1 MPHRGKQLAH
11 AERQRR
17 HSSAARPPAG
27 TKHERDLFAGSV
39 KSECAQGAE
48 QRGAKH
54 RTDPQRGRLNRAA
67 RHGGRTHPRRP
78 HRRPSKMHPRNGFP
92 AGHCQRSGRRRRGGR
107 YRKDERHRQGGR
119 LRRNERC
126 QQTGRH
132 RQSEGLRQA
141 WHHRQ
146 TGIRRRGEHLRQ
158 SQRRQQTEHPWQT
171 GNLRQPLPWTTASR
185 RHRENAFPRMTPW
198 DLPRKAE
205 ACAPT
210 FAYSPATS
218 IEVPHAP
225 QYLAARLD
233 STISGYRTPCSS
245 SQLRSRSLEVTA
257 ASPIASACVRLQG
270 S

>member
-11 AERQRR
+11 AERQRG
-17 HSSAARPPAG
+17 HSSAPRPPAG
-27 TKHERDLFAGSV
+27 TKHERDLFAGSA
-39 KSECAQGAE
+39 KSECAQGVE
-48 QRGAKH
+48 QRGAKP
-54 RTDPQRGRLNRAA
+54 RTDPQRGELSRAA

-78 HRRPSKMHPRNGFP
+78 HRRPSKMHLRNGFP
-92 AGHCQRSGRRRRGGR
+92 AGHC
-107 YRKDERHRQGGR
+107 
-119 LRRNERC
+119 
-126 QQTGRH
+126 
-132 RQSEGLRQA
+132 
-141 WHHRQ
+141 
-146 TGIRRRGEHLRQ
+146 RRGE
-158 SQRRQQTEHPWQT
+158 RRQQAEHPRQT
-171 GNLRQPLPWTTASR
+171 ENLRQPLPWTTASR

-205 ACAPT
+205 TRAPA

-218 IEVPHAP
+218 IEAPHAP
-225 QYLAARLD
+225 QYLAAHLD

>member
-17 HSSAARPPAG
+17 HSSAPRPPAG
-27 TKHERDLFAGSV
+27 TKHERDLFAGSAQ
-39 KSECAQGAE
+39 SECAQGVE
-48 QRGAKH
+48 QRGAKP
-54 RTDPQRGRLNRAA
+54 RTDPQRGELSRAA

-92 AGHCQRSGRRRRGGR
+92 AGCR
-107 YRKDERHRQGGR
+107 
-119 LRRNERC
+119 
-126 QQTGRH
+126 
-132 RQSEGLRQA
+132 
-141 WHHRQ
+141 
-146 TGIRRRGEHLRQ
+146 
-158 SQRRQQTEHPWQT
+158 
-171 GNLRQPLPWTTASR
+171 RQPLPWTMASR

-205 ACAPT
+205 ARAPA
-210 FAYSPATS
+210 FAYSPAIS
-218 IEVPHAP
+218 IEAPHAP
-225 QYLAARLD
+225 QYLAAHLD

>member
-17 HSSAARPPAG
+17 HSSAPRSPAG
-27 TKHERDLFAGSV
+27 TKHERDLLAGSA
-39 KSECAQGAE
+39 KSECAQGVE
-48 QRGAKH
+48 QRGAKPQAG
-54 RTDPQRGRLNRAA
+54 PQRGELSRAA

-78 HRRPSKMHPRNGFP
+78 HRRPSKMHLRNGFP
-92 AGHCQRSGRRRRGGR
+92 AGCR
-107 YRKDERHRQGGR
+107 
-119 LRRNERC
+119 
-126 QQTGRH
+126 
-132 RQSEGLRQA
+132 
-141 WHHRQ
+141 
-146 TGIRRRGEHLRQ
+146 
-158 SQRRQQTEHPWQT
+158 
-171 GNLRQPLPWTTASR
+171 RQPLPWTTASR

-198 DLPRKAE
+198 DLPRNAE
-205 ACAPT
+205 ARAPA
-210 FAYSPATS
+210 FAYSPAIS
-218 IEVPHAP
+218 IEAPHAP

>member
-17 HSSAARPPAG
+17 HSSAPRPPAG
-27 TKHERDLFAGSV
+27 TKHERDLFAGSA
-39 KSECAQGAE
+39 KSECAQGVE
-48 QRGAKH
+48 QRGAKP
-54 RTDPQRGRLNRAA
+54 RTDPQRGELNRAA

-78 HRRPSKMHPRNGFP
+78 HRRPSKMRSRNGFP
-92 AGHCQRSGRRRRGGR
+92 A
-107 YRKDERHRQGGR
+107 
-119 LRRNERC
+119 
-126 QQTGRH
+126 
-132 RQSEGLRQA
+132 
-141 WHHRQ
+141 
-146 TGIRRRGEHLRQ
+146 
-158 SQRRQQTEHPWQT
+158 

-205 ACAPT
+205 ARTPA
-210 FAYSPATS
+210 FAYSPAVS
-218 IEVPHAP
+218 IEAPHAP

>member
-1 MPHRGKQLAH
+1 MPHRGKQLAR

-17 HSSAARPPAG
+17 HSSAPRPPAG
-27 TKHERDLFAGSV
+27 TKHERDLFAGSA
-39 KSECAQGAE
+39 KSECAQGVE
-48 QRGAKH
+48 QRGAKPQAG
-54 RTDPQRGRLNRAA
+54 PQRGELSRAA

-78 HRRPSKMHPRNGFP
+78 HRRPSKMRSRNGFP
-92 AGHCQRSGRRRRGGR
+92 AGHCRRG
-107 YRKDERHRQGGR
+107 ERRQQGGR
-119 LRRNERC
+119 L
-126 QQTGRH
+126 

-141 WHHRQ
+141 WHYRQ
-146 TGIRRRGEHLRQ
+146 TGIHRRDEHLRQ
-158 SQRRQQTEHPWQT
+158 SRRRQKTEHPWQT
-171 GNLRQPLPWTTASR
+171 ENLRQPLPWTTASR

-205 ACAPT
+205 ARAPA
-210 FAYSPATS
+210 FAYSPAIS
-218 IEVPHAP
+218 IEAPHAP

-233 STISGYRTPCSS
+233 STISGYRTPCFS

>member
-17 HSSAARPPAG
+17 HSSAPRPPAG
-27 TKHERDLFAGSV
+27 TKHERDLFAGSA

-48 QRGAKH
+48 QWGAKP
-54 RTDPQRGRLNRAA
+54 RTGPQRGELSRAA

-78 HRRPSKMHPRNGFP
+78 HRRPSKMHLRNGFP
-92 AGHCQRSGRRRRGGR
+92 AGHCRRG
-107 YRKDERHRQGGR
+107 EC
-119 LRRNERC
+119 C
-126 QQTGRH
+126 QQSGCL

-141 WHHRQ
+141 WHYRQ
-146 TGIRRRGEHLRQ
+146 TGIHRRDEHLRQ
-158 SQRRQQTEHPWQT
+158 SRRSQKTEHPWQT
-171 GNLRQPLPWTTASR
+171 ENLRQPLQWTTASR

-198 DLPRKAE
+198 DLPHKAE
-205 ACAPT
+205 TRAPA

-218 IEVPHAP
+218 IEAPHAP

>member
-17 HSSAARPPAG
+17 HSSAPRPPAG
-27 TKHERDLFAGSV
+27 TKHERDLFAGSA
-39 KSECAQGAE
+39 KSECAQGVE
-48 QRGAKH
+48 QRGAKP
-54 RTDPQRGRLNRAA
+54 RTDPQRGELSRAA

-92 AGHCQRSGRRRRGGR
+92 AGCR
-107 YRKDERHRQGGR
+107 
-119 LRRNERC
+119 
-126 QQTGRH
+126 
-132 RQSEGLRQA
+132 
-141 WHHRQ
+141 
-146 TGIRRRGEHLRQ
+146 
-158 SQRRQQTEHPWQT
+158 
-171 GNLRQPLPWTTASR
+171 RQPLPWTMASR

-205 ACAPT
+205 ARAPA
-210 FAYSPATS
+210 FAYSPAIS
-218 IEVPHAP
+218 IEAPHAP

-233 STISGYRTPCSS
+233 STISGYRMPCSS

>member
-11 AERQRR
+11 AERQKR
-17 HSSAARPPAG
+17 HSSAPHPPAG
-27 TKHERDLFAGSV
+27 TKHERDLFAGSA

-48 QRGAKH
+48 QQSAKP
-54 RTDPQRGRLNRAA
+54 RTVPQRGKLNRTA
-67 RHGGRTHPRRP
+67 RHGERTHPRRP
-78 HRRPSKMHPRNGFP
+78 HRRPSKMHPKNGFL
-92 AGHCQRSGRRRRGGR
+92 AGHCRWDGRRR
-107 YRKDERHRQGGR
+107 QG
-119 LRRNERC
+119 
-126 QQTGRH
+126 
-132 RQSEGLRQA
+132 EGLRQA
-141 WHHRQ
+141 WRHRQ
-146 TGIRRRGEHLRQ
+146 TGTRRRGEHLRQ
-158 SQRRQQTEHPWQT
+158 SRRRQQTEHPWQT
-171 GNLRQPLPWTTASR
+171 GNLRQPLPWTTVSR

>member
-1 MPHRGKQLAH
+1 MPHRGKQLGH
-11 AERQRR
+11 AERQKR
-17 HSSAARPPAG
+17 HSSAPRPPAG
-27 TKHERDLFAGSV
+27 TKHERDLLAGSA

-48 QRGAKH
+48 QRGAKP
-54 RTDPQRGRLNRAA
+54 RTDPQRGELNRAA
-67 RHGGRTHPRRP
+67 RHGGRTRPRRP

-92 AGHCQRSGRRRRGGR
+92 AGHC
-107 YRKDERHRQGGR
+107 
-119 LRRNERC
+119 
-126 QQTGRH
+126 
-132 RQSEGLRQA
+132 
-141 WHHRQ
+141 
-146 TGIRRRGEHLRQ
+146 RRGEHLRQ
-158 SQRRQQTEHPWQT
+158 SRRRQQTERPWQT

-205 ACAPT
+205 ARAPA
-210 FAYSPATS
+210 FAYSPAIS
-218 IEVPHAP
+218 IEAPHAP

-257 ASPIASACVRLQG
+257 ASAIASACVRLQG

>member
-1 MPHRGKQLAH
+1 M
-11 AERQRR
+11 
-17 HSSAARPPAG
+17 
-27 TKHERDLFAGSV
+27 KHELDLFAGSV

-48 QRGAKH
+48 QQSAKP
-54 RTDPQRGRLNRAA
+54 RTVPQRGKLNRTA
-67 RHGGRTHPRRP
+67 RHGERTHPRRP
-78 HRRPSKMHPRNGFP
+78 HRRPSKMHQKNGFP
-92 AGHCQRSGRRRRGGR
+92 AGHCRWDGRRRQGGR
-107 YRKDERHRQGGR
+107 CRKDERHRRGGR
-119 LRRNERC
+119 LRQNERC
-126 QQTGRH
+126 QQTGR
-132 RQSEGLRQA
+132 
-141 WHHRQ
+141 
-146 TGIRRRGEHLRQ
+146 
-158 SQRRQQTEHPWQT
+158 PWQT

>member
-11 AERQRR
+11 AERQRG
-17 HSSAARPPAG
+17 HSSAPRPPAG
-27 TKHERDLFAGSV
+27 TKHERDLFAGSA
-39 KSECAQGAE
+39 KSECAQGVE
-48 QRGAKH
+48 QRGAKP
-54 RTDPQRGRLNRAA
+54 RTDPQRGELSRAA

-92 AGHCQRSGRRRRGGR
+92 AGCR
-107 YRKDERHRQGGR
+107 
-119 LRRNERC
+119 
-126 QQTGRH
+126 
-132 RQSEGLRQA
+132 
-141 WHHRQ
+141 
-146 TGIRRRGEHLRQ
+146 
-158 SQRRQQTEHPWQT
+158 
-171 GNLRQPLPWTTASR
+171 RQPLPWTTASR

-205 ACAPT
+205 ARAPA
-210 FAYSPATS
+210 FAYSPAIS
-218 IEVPHAP
+218 IEAPHAP

-233 STISGYRTPCSS
+233 STISGYRTPCFS

>member
-17 HSSAARPPAG
+17 HSSAPHPPAG
-27 TKHERDLFAGSV
+27 TKHERDLFAGSA

-48 QRGAKH
+48 QWGAKP
-54 RTDPQRGRLNRAA
+54 RTGPQRGELSRAA

-78 HRRPSKMHPRNGFP
+78 HRRPSKMRPRNGFP
-92 AGHCQRSGRRRRGGR
+92 AGCR
-107 YRKDERHRQGGR
+107 
-119 LRRNERC
+119 
-126 QQTGRH
+126 
-132 RQSEGLRQA
+132 
-141 WHHRQ
+141 
-146 TGIRRRGEHLRQ
+146 
-158 SQRRQQTEHPWQT
+158 
-171 GNLRQPLPWTTASR
+171 RQPLPWTTASR

-218 IEVPHAP
+218 IEAPHAP

>member
-1 MPHRGKQLAH
+1 MPRRGKQLAH
-11 AERQRR
+11 AERQRG
-17 HSSAARPPAG
+17 HSSAPRPPAG
-27 TKHERDLFAGSV
+27 TKHERDLFAGSA
-39 KSECAQGAE
+39 KSECAQGVE
-48 QRGAKH
+48 QRGAKP
-54 RTDPQRGRLNRAA
+54 RTDPQRGELSRAA

-78 HRRPSKMHPRNGFP
+78 QRRPSKMHPRNGFP
-92 AGHCQRSGRRRRGGR
+92 AGRCRWDGRRRQGGR
-107 YRKDERHRQGGR
+107 CRKDECHRQGGR

-126 QQTGRH
+126 R
-132 RQSEGLRQA
+132 
-141 WHHRQ
+141 
-146 TGIRRRGEHLRQ
+146 
-158 SQRRQQTEHPWQT
+158 QTEHPWQT

-218 IEVPHAP
+218 TEVPHAP

>member
-11 AERQRR
+11 AERQKR
-17 HSSAARPPAG
+17 HSSAPRPPAD
-27 TKHERDLFAGSV
+27 TKHERDLLAGSA
-39 KSECAQGAE
+39 KSGRAQEAE
-48 QRGAKH
+48 QQSAKP
-54 RTDPQRGRLNRAA
+54 RTGPRRGRLNRAA

-92 AGHCQRSGRRRRGGR
+92 AGHCRRSGRRQQGGR
-107 YRKDERHRQGGR
+107 YRKDERRRRGGR
-119 LRRNERC
+119 LRRDERC
-126 QQTGRH
+126 QQSGCL

-158 SQRRQQTEHPWQT
+158 SRRRQQTEHPWQT

-205 ACAPT
+205 AAPRRSHT
-210 FAYSPATS
+210 AQPSASRCRTHPNTLRLAWILPSAAIERRAPLPSCGRGPWRSP
-218 IEVPHAP
+218 PP
-225 QYLAARLD
+225 RRLP
-233 STISGYRTPCSS
+233 RP
-245 SQLRSRSLEVTA
+245 A
-257 ASPIASACVRLQG
+257 
-270 S
+270 

>member
-1 MPHRGKQLAH
+1 MPRRGKQLAH

-17 HSSAARPPAG
+17 HSSAPRPPAG
-27 TKHERDLFAGSV
+27 TKHERDLIAGSV

-67 RHGGRTHPRRP
+67 RHGGRTHPRSP
-78 HRRPSKMHPRNGFP
+78 HRRPSKMHPKNGFP
-92 AGHCQRSGRRRRGGR
+92 AGCR
-107 YRKDERHRQGGR
+107 
-119 LRRNERC
+119 
-126 QQTGRH
+126 
-132 RQSEGLRQA
+132 
-141 WHHRQ
+141 
-146 TGIRRRGEHLRQ
+146 
-158 SQRRQQTEHPWQT
+158 
-171 GNLRQPLPWTTASR
+171 RQPLPWTTASR

-198 DLPRKAE
+198 DLPHKAE
-205 ACAPT
+205 ARAPA
-210 FAYSPATS
+210 FAYSPAIS
-218 IEVPHAP
+218 IEAPHAP

>member
-1 MPHRGKQLAH
+1 MLHRGKQLAH

-67 RHGGRTHPRRP
+67 RHGGRTHPRSP
-78 HRRPSKMHPRNGFP
+78 HRRPSKMHPKNGFP
-92 AGHCQRSGRRRRGGR
+92 AGCR
-107 YRKDERHRQGGR
+107 
-119 LRRNERC
+119 
-126 QQTGRH
+126 
-132 RQSEGLRQA
+132 
-141 WHHRQ
+141 
-146 TGIRRRGEHLRQ
+146 
-158 SQRRQQTEHPWQT
+158 
-171 GNLRQPLPWTTASR
+171 RQPLPWTTASR

-198 DLPRKAE
+198 DLPHKAE
-205 ACAPT
+205 ARAPA

>member
-1 MPHRGKQLAH
+1 M
-11 AERQRR
+11 
-17 HSSAARPPAG
+17 
-27 TKHERDLFAGSV
+27 KHELDLFAGSV

-48 QRGAKH
+48 QQSAKP
-54 RTDPQRGRLNRAA
+54 RTVPQRGKLNRTA
-67 RHGGRTHPRRP
+67 RHGERTHPRSP
-78 HRRPSKMHPRNGFP
+78 HRRPSKMHPKNGFP
-92 AGHCQRSGRRRRGGR
+92 AGHCRWDGRRR
-107 YRKDERHRQGGR
+107 QG
-119 LRRNERC
+119 
-126 QQTGRH
+126 
-132 RQSEGLRQA
+132 EGLRQA
-141 WHHRQ
+141 WRHRQ
-146 TGIRRRGEHLRQ
+146 TGTRRRGEHLRQ
-158 SQRRQQTEHPWQT
+158 SQRRQQTERPWQT

>member
-17 HSSAARPPAG
+17 HSSAPRPPAG
-27 TKHERDLFAGSV
+27 TKHERDLFAGSA
-39 KSECAQGAE
+39 KSECAQGVE
-48 QRGAKH
+48 QRGAKP
-54 RTDPQRGRLNRAA
+54 RTDPQRGELSRAA

-78 HRRPSKMHPRNGFP
+78 HRRPSKMHLRNGFP
-92 AGHCQRSGRRRRGGR
+92 AGHCRRGERRRQGGR
-107 YRKDERHRQGGR
+107 YRKDERRRRGGR

-126 QQTGRH
+126 QQSGCL

-141 WHHRQ
+141 WHYRQ
-146 TGIRRRGEHLRQ
+146 TGIHRRDEHLRQ
-158 SQRRQQTEHPWQT
+158 SRRSQKTEHPWQT
-171 GNLRQPLPWTTASR
+171 ENLRQPLQWTTASR

-198 DLPRKAE
+198 DLPHKAE
-205 ACAPT
+205 TRAPA

-218 IEVPHAP
+218 IEAPHAP

-233 STISGYRTPCSS
+233 STISGYRTPCFS

>member
-17 HSSAARPPAG
+17 HSSAPRPPAG
-27 TKHERDLFAGSV
+27 TKHERDLFAGSA
-39 KSECAQGAE
+39 KSECAQGVE
-48 QRGAKH
+48 QRGAKPQAG
-54 RTDPQRGRLNRAA
+54 PQRGELSRAA

-78 HRRPSKMHPRNGFP
+78 HRRPSKMHLRNGFP
-92 AGHCQRSGRRRRGGR
+92 AGCR
-107 YRKDERHRQGGR
+107 
-119 LRRNERC
+119 
-126 QQTGRH
+126 
-132 RQSEGLRQA
+132 
-141 WHHRQ
+141 
-146 TGIRRRGEHLRQ
+146 
-158 SQRRQQTEHPWQT
+158 
-171 GNLRQPLPWTTASR
+171 RQPLPWTTASR
-185 RHRENAFPRMTPW
+185 RHRESAFPRMTPW

-205 ACAPT
+205 TRAPA

-218 IEVPHAP
+218 IEAPHAP

>member
-17 HSSAARPPAG
+17 HSSAPRPPAG
-27 TKHERDLFAGSV
+27 TKHERDLFAGSA
-39 KSECAQGAE
+39 KSECAQGVE
-48 QRGAKH
+48 QRGARP
-54 RTDPQRGRLNRAA
+54 RTDPQRGELSRAA

-78 HRRPSKMHPRNGFP
+78 HRRPSKMHLRNGFP
-92 AGHCQRSGRRRRGGR
+92 
-107 YRKDERHRQGGR
+107 
-119 LRRNERC
+119 
-126 QQTGRH
+126 TGCR
-132 RQSEGLRQA
+132 
-141 WHHRQ
+141 
-146 TGIRRRGEHLRQ
+146 
-158 SQRRQQTEHPWQT
+158 
-171 GNLRQPLPWTTASR
+171 RQPLPWTTASR

-205 ACAPT
+205 ARAPA
-210 FAYSPATS
+210 FAYSPAIS
-218 IEVPHAP
+218 IEAPHAP

-233 STISGYRTPCSS
+233 STISGYRTPCFS

>member
-11 AERQRR
+11 AKRQKR
-17 HSSAARPPAG
+17 HSSAPRPPAG
-27 TKHERDLFAGSV
+27 TKHERDLFAGSA

-48 QRGAKH
+48 QRGAKP
-54 RTDPQRGRLNRAA
+54 RTGPQRGELSRAA

-78 HRRPSKMHPRNGFP
+78 HRRPSKMRSRNGFP
-92 AGHCQRSGRRRRGGR
+92 AGCRRRGERRQQGGR
-107 YRKDERHRQGGR
+107 YRKDERRRRGGR

-126 QQTGRH
+126 WQSGC
-132 RQSEGLRQA
+132 RQ
-141 WHHRQ
+141 
-146 TGIRRRGEHLRQ
+146 
-158 SQRRQQTEHPWQT
+158 QT
-171 GNLRQPLPWTTASR
+171 GNLRQPLQWTTASR

-205 ACAPT
+205 ARAPA
-210 FAYSPATS
+210 FAYSPAIS
-218 IEVPHAP
+218 IEAAHAP

-233 STISGYRTPCSS
+233 STISGYRTPCFS

>member
-1 MPHRGKQLAH
+1 MPHRGKQRAH
-11 AERQRR
+11 ADRQMR
-17 HSSAARPPAG
+17 HSSAPRSPAG

-48 QRGAKH
+48 QQSAKP
-54 RTDPQRGRLNRAA
+54 RTVPQRGKLNRTA
-67 RHGGRTHPRRP
+67 RHGERAHPRRP
-78 HRRPSKMHPRNGFP
+78 HRRPSKMHPKNGFP
-92 AGHCQRSGRRRRGGR
+92 AGCR
-107 YRKDERHRQGGR
+107 
-119 LRRNERC
+119 
-126 QQTGRH
+126 
-132 RQSEGLRQA
+132 
-141 WHHRQ
+141 
-146 TGIRRRGEHLRQ
+146 
-158 SQRRQQTEHPWQT
+158 
-171 GNLRQPLPWTTASR
+171 RQPLPWTTASR

-205 ACAPT
+205 ACAPA

>member
-1 MPHRGKQLAH
+1 MPHRGKQLAR

-17 HSSAARPPAG
+17 HSSAPRPPAG
-27 TKHERDLFAGSV
+27 TKHEHDLFAGSA
-39 KSECAQGAE
+39 KSECAQGVE
-48 QRGAKH
+48 QRSAKP
-54 RTDPQRGRLNRAA
+54 RTDPQRGELSRAA

-92 AGHCQRSGRRRRGGR
+92 AGCR
-107 YRKDERHRQGGR
+107 
-119 LRRNERC
+119 
-126 QQTGRH
+126 
-132 RQSEGLRQA
+132 
-141 WHHRQ
+141 
-146 TGIRRRGEHLRQ
+146 
-158 SQRRQQTEHPWQT
+158 
-171 GNLRQPLPWTTASR
+171 RQPLQWTTASR

-205 ACAPT
+205 TRAPA

-218 IEVPHAP
+218 IEAPHAP
-225 QYLAARLD
+225 QYLSAHLD

>member
-11 AERQRR
+11 AERQKR
-17 HSSAARPPAG
+17 HSSAPRPPAG
-27 TKHERDLFAGSV
+27 TKHERDLFAGSA

-48 QRGAKH
+48 QRGAKPQAG
-54 RTDPQRGRLNRAA
+54 PQRGELSRAA

-78 HRRPSKMHPRNGFP
+78 HRRPSKMHSRNGFP
-92 AGHCQRSGRRRRGGR
+92 AGC
-107 YRKDERHRQGGR
+107 
-119 LRRNERC
+119 
-126 QQTGRH
+126 
-132 RQSEGLRQA
+132 
-141 WHHRQ
+141 
-146 TGIRRRGEHLRQ
+146 
-158 SQRRQQTEHPWQT
+158 RRQ
-171 GNLRQPLPWTTASR
+171 LLPWTTASR

-205 ACAPT
+205 ARAPA

-218 IEVPHAP
+218 IEAPHAP
-225 QYLAARLD
+225 QYLATRLD

>member
-1 MPHRGKQLAH
+1 MPHRGKQLGH
-11 AERQRR
+11 AERQKR
-17 HSSAARPPAG
+17 HSSAPRPPAG
-27 TKHERDLFAGSV
+27 TKHERDLLAGSA

-48 QRGAKH
+48 QRGAKP
-54 RTDPQRGRLNRAA
+54 RTDPQRGELNRAA

-78 HRRPSKMHPRNGFP
+78 HRRPSKMRSRNGFP
-92 AGHCQRSGRRRRGGR
+92 AGHCRRGERRQQGGR
-107 YRKDERHRQGGR
+107 YRKDERRRRGGR

-126 QQTGRH
+126 QQSGCL

-141 WHHRQ
+141 WHYRQ
-146 TGIRRRGEHLRQ
+146 TGIHRRDEHLRQ
-158 SQRRQQTEHPWQT
+158 SRRRQKTEHPWQT
-171 GNLRQPLPWTTASR
+171 ENLRQPLQWTTASR

-205 ACAPT
+205 ARAPA
-210 FAYSPATS
+210 FAYSPAIS
-218 IEVPHAP
+218 IEAPHAP

>member
-11 AERQRR
+11 AERQKR
-17 HSSAARPPAG
+17 HSSAPRPPAG
-27 TKHERDLFAGSV
+27 TKHERDLFAGSA
-39 KSECAQGAE
+39 KSECAQGVE
-48 QRGAKH
+48 QRDAKP
-54 RTDPQRGRLNRAA
+54 RTDPQRGELSRAA
-67 RHGGRTHPRRP
+67 WHGGRTHPRRP
-78 HRRPSKMHPRNGFP
+78 HRRPSKMHLRNGFP
-92 AGHCQRSGRRRRGGR
+92 AGHCRRGERRRQGGRYQKDERRRR
-107 YRKDERHRQGGR
+107 GGR

-126 QQTGRH
+126 W
-132 RQSEGLRQA
+132 QSGC
-141 WHHRQ
+141 
-146 TGIRRRGEHLRQ
+146 RR
-158 SQRRQQTEHPWQT
+158 QT

-205 ACAPT
+205 ARAPA

-218 IEVPHAP
+218 IEAPHAP

-233 STISGYRTPCSS
+233 STISGYRTPCFS

>member
-11 AERQRR
+11 AERQRG
-17 HSSAARPPAG
+17 HSSAPRPPAG
-27 TKHERDLFAGSV
+27 TKHERDLFAGSA
-39 KSECAQGAE
+39 KSGCAREAE
-48 QRGAKH
+48 QQSAKP
-54 RTDPQRGRLNRAA
+54 RTGPRRGRLNLAA

-92 AGHCQRSGRRRRGGR
+92 AGHCRWDGRRRQGGR
-107 YRKDERHRQGGR
+107 CRKDECHRQGGR
-119 LRRNERC
+119 LRRNE
-126 QQTGRH
+126 
-132 RQSEGLRQA
+132 
-141 WHHRQ
+141 
-146 TGIRRRGEHLRQ
+146 
-158 SQRRQQTEHPWQT
+158 RRQQTEHPWQT
-171 GNLRQPLPWTTASR
+171 GNLRQLLPWTTASR

-205 ACAPT
+205 ARAPA
-210 FAYSPATS
+210 FAYSPAIS
-218 IEVPHAP
+218 IEAPHAP

-233 STISGYRTPCSS
+233 STISGYRTPCFS

>member
-17 HSSAARPPAG
+17 HSSAPRPPAG
-27 TKHERDLFAGSV
+27 TKHERDLFAGSA

-48 QRGAKH
+48 QRGAKPQAG
-54 RTDPQRGRLNRAA
+54 PQRGELSRAA

-78 HRRPSKMHPRNGFP
+78 HRRPSKMRSRNGFP
-92 AGHCQRSGRRRRGGR
+92 AGHCQRDGRRRQGR
-107 YRKDERHRQGGR
+107 
-119 LRRNERC
+119 RR
-126 QQTGRH
+126 QQTGR
-132 RQSEGLRQA
+132 
-141 WHHRQ
+141 
-146 TGIRRRGEHLRQ
+146 
-158 SQRRQQTEHPWQT
+158 PWQT

-205 ACAPT
+205 ARAPA
-210 FAYSPATS
+210 FAYSPAIS
-218 IEVPHAP
+218 IEAPHAP

-233 STISGYRTPCSS
+233 STISGYRTPCFS

>member
-1 MPHRGKQLAH
+1 MPRRGKQLAH

-17 HSSAARPPAG
+17 HSSAPRPPAG
-27 TKHERDLFAGSV
+27 TKHERDLFAGSA
-39 KSECAQGAE
+39 KSECAQGVE
-48 QRGAKH
+48 QRGAKPQAG
-54 RTDPQRGRLNRAA
+54 PQRGELSRAA

-92 AGHCQRSGRRRRGGR
+92 AGHC
-107 YRKDERHRQGGR
+107 
-119 LRRNERC
+119 
-126 QQTGRH
+126 
-132 RQSEGLRQA
+132 
-141 WHHRQ
+141 
-146 TGIRRRGEHLRQ
+146 RRGEHLRQ
-158 SQRRQQTEHPWQT
+158 SRRRQQTEHPWQT

-198 DLPRKAE
+198 DLPHKAE
-205 ACAPT
+205 ARAPA
-210 FAYSPATS
+210 FAYSPAIS
-218 IEVPHAP
+218 IEAPHAP

-233 STISGYRTPCSS
+233 STISDYRTPCSS

>member
-17 HSSAARPPAG
+17 HSSAPRPPAG
-27 TKHERDLFAGSV
+27 TKHERDLFAGSA
-39 KSECAQGAE
+39 KSECAQGVE
-48 QRGAKH
+48 QRGAKP
-54 RTDPQRGRLNRAA
+54 RTDPQRGELSRAA

-92 AGHCQRSGRRRRGGR
+92 AGCR
-107 YRKDERHRQGGR
+107 
-119 LRRNERC
+119 
-126 QQTGRH
+126 
-132 RQSEGLRQA
+132 
-141 WHHRQ
+141 
-146 TGIRRRGEHLRQ
+146 
-158 SQRRQQTEHPWQT
+158 
-171 GNLRQPLPWTTASR
+171 RQPLPWTTASR

-198 DLPRKAE
+198 DLPHKAE
-205 ACAPT
+205 TRAPA

-218 IEVPHAP
+218 IEAPHAP
-225 QYLAARLD
+225 QYLAAHLD

>member
-17 HSSAARPPAG
+17 HSSAPRSPAG
-27 TKHERDLFAGSV
+27 TKHERDLLAGSA
-39 KSECAQGAE
+39 KSECAQGVE
-48 QRGAKH
+48 QRGAKPQAG
-54 RTDPQRGRLNRAA
+54 PQRGELSRAA

-92 AGHCQRSGRRRRGGR
+92 AGCR
-107 YRKDERHRQGGR
+107 
-119 LRRNERC
+119 
-126 QQTGRH
+126 
-132 RQSEGLRQA
+132 
-141 WHHRQ
+141 
-146 TGIRRRGEHLRQ
+146 
-158 SQRRQQTEHPWQT
+158 
-171 GNLRQPLPWTTASR
+171 RQPLPWTMASR

-205 ACAPT
+205 ARAPA
-210 FAYSPATS
+210 FAYSPAIS
-218 IEVPHAP
+218 IEAPHAP

>member
-17 HSSAARPPAG
+17 HSSAPRPPAG
-27 TKHERDLFAGSV
+27 TKHERDLFAGSA
-39 KSECAQGAE
+39 KSECAQGVE
-48 QRGAKH
+48 QRGAKP
-54 RTDPQRGRLNRAA
+54 RTDPQRGELSRAA

-92 AGHCQRSGRRRRGGR
+92 AGCR
-107 YRKDERHRQGGR
+107 
-119 LRRNERC
+119 
-126 QQTGRH
+126 
-132 RQSEGLRQA
+132 
-141 WHHRQ
+141 
-146 TGIRRRGEHLRQ
+146 
-158 SQRRQQTEHPWQT
+158 
-171 GNLRQPLPWTTASR
+171 RQPLPWTMASR

-205 ACAPT
+205 ARAPA
-210 FAYSPATS
+210 FAYSPAIS
-218 IEVPHAP
+218 IEAPHAP

>member
-11 AERQRR
+11 AERQKR
-17 HSSAARPPAG
+17 HSSAPRPPAG
-27 TKHERDLFAGSV
+27 TKHERDLFAGSA

-48 QRGAKH
+48 QWGAKP
-54 RTDPQRGRLNRAA
+54 RTGPQRGELSRAA

-78 HRRPSKMHPRNGFP
+78 HRRPSKMRPRNGFP
-92 AGHCQRSGRRRRGGR
+92 AGHCQRGEHRRQGGR
-107 YRKDERHRQGGR
+107 YRKDERRRQGGR

-126 QQTGRH
+126 QQSGC
-132 RQSEGLRQA
+132 
-141 WHHRQ
+141 
-146 TGIRRRGEHLRQ
+146 
-158 SQRRQQTEHPWQT
+158 RQQTEHPWQT

-198 DLPRKAE
+198 DLPHKAE
-205 ACAPT
+205 ARAPA

-218 IEVPHAP
+218 IEAPHAP

>member
-1 MPHRGKQLAH
+1 MLHRGKQLAH

-67 RHGGRTHPRRP
+67 RHGGRTHPRSP
-78 HRRPSKMHPRNGFP
+78 HRRPSKMHPKNGFP
-92 AGHCQRSGRRRRGGR
+92 AGCR
-107 YRKDERHRQGGR
+107 
-119 LRRNERC
+119 
-126 QQTGRH
+126 
-132 RQSEGLRQA
+132 
-141 WHHRQ
+141 
-146 TGIRRRGEHLRQ
+146 
-158 SQRRQQTEHPWQT
+158 
-171 GNLRQPLPWTTASR
+171 RQPLPWTTASR

-198 DLPRKAE
+198 DLPHKAE
-205 ACAPT
+205 ARAPA
-210 FAYSPATS
+210 FAYSPAIS
-218 IEVPHAP
+218 IEAPHAP